1 MEKVL
6 IDLWPFIVTATF
18 GVIGWLWK
26 KLLNMS
32 DRIILL
38 ESNVNT
44 CKTNMSEDFKSLREG
59 SNADL
64 ASLKEKVNSERDQI
78 YKMIEKIQQRQD
90 NHSKKQDD
98 LVNLFTEFKVEMI
111 KLIGDMT
118 SELSV
123 IGNEVKNI
131 NRSFAVFD
139 DGVAREA
146 IEDDDEIKAV
156 KARIKMRKKK

>member
-6 IDLWPFIVTATF
+6 VDLWPFIVTATF

-38 ESNVNT
+38 ESNMNT

-78 YKMIEKIQQRQD
+78 HKMIEKIQQRQD

-131 NRSFAVFD
+131 NRSFEVFD
-139 DGVAREA
+139 NGIKLIDDY
-146 IEDDDEIKAV
+146 DDDDKL
-156 KARIKMRKKK
+156 RKKKKRKG

>member
-32 DRIILL
+32 DRIIVL

-44 CKTNMSEDFKSLREG
+44 CKTNMSDDFKSLREG
-59 SNADL
+59 INADL
-64 ASLKEKVNSERDQI
+64 SSLKEKVNIERDQI
-78 YKMIEKIQQRQD
+78 HKTIEKIQQRQD

-98 LVNLFTEFKVEMI
+98 IVNLFTEFKVEMI

-131 NRSFAVFD
+131 NRSFEVFD
-139 DGVAREA
+139 DGIKRREDYD
-146 IEDDDEIKAV
+146 EDDDKP
-156 KARIKMRKKK
+156 RKKKKKK

>member
-6 IDLWPFIVTATF
+6 VDLWPFIVTATF

-38 ESNVNT
+38 ESNMNT

-78 YKMIEKIQQRQD
+78 HKMIEKIQQRQD

-131 NRSFAVFD
+131 NRSFEVFD
-139 DGVAREA
+139 NGIKLIDDY
-146 IEDDDEIKAV
+146 DDDDDKL
-156 KARIKMRKKK
+156 RKKKKRKG

>member
-6 IDLWPFIVTATF
+6 VDLWPFIVTATF

-38 ESNVNT
+38 ESDMNT

-78 YKMIEKIQQRQD
+78 HKMIEKIQQRQD

-131 NRSFAVFD
+131 NRSFEVFD
-139 DGVAREA
+139 NGIKLIDDY
-146 IEDDDEIKAV
+146 DDDDDKL
-156 KARIKMRKKK
+156 RKKKKRKG

>member
-6 IDLWPFIVTATF
+6 VDLWPFIVTATF

-38 ESNVNT
+38 ESNMNT

-78 YKMIEKIQQRQD
+78 HKMIEKIQQRQD

-131 NRSFAVFD
+131 NRSFEVFD
-139 DGVAREA
+139 DGIKR
-146 IEDDDEIKAV
+146 IDDYDDDNDKL
-156 KARIKMRKKK
+156 RKKKKRKG

>member
-6 IDLWPFIVTATF
+6 VDLWPFIVTATF

-26 KLLNMS
+26 KLLNIS

-38 ESNVNT
+38 ESNMNT
-44 CKTNMSEDFKSLREG
+44 CKTTMSEDFKSLREG

-78 YKMIEKIQQRQD
+78 HKMIEKIQQRQD

-131 NRSFAVFD
+131 NRSFEVFD
-139 DGVAREA
+139 NGIKLIDDY
-146 IEDDDEIKAV
+146 DDDDKL
-156 KARIKMRKKK
+156 RKKKKRKG